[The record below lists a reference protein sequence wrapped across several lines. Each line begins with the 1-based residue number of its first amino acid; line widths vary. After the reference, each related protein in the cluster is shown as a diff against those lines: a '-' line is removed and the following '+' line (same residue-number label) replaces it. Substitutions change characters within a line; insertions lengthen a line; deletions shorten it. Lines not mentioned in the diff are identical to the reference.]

1 MGTSTREKMPAKR
14 NNIVPNQHFHKD
26 WQNYVKTWFN
36 QPARKI
42 RRRQNRVAKAAK
54 VAPRPI
60 GKLRPVVSC
69 PTYKYNLKQR
79 AGRGFTLEE
88 IKAAGLSKKFAR
100 TIGIAVDHRR
110 RNKSVESLQ
119 LNTQRLKEFKSKM
132 ILFPINAKKPRK
144 GDATAEEMSK
154 AVQLAGT
161 KVMAPKA
168 VTKRPRAMAITADM
182 QAFKAFQ
189 TIRQAR
195 AFKRLHGIRA
205 KKAADAEA
213 DESFF
218 AITAQAEWPQHRN
231 A

>member
-1 MGTSTREKMPAKR
+1 MGREKMPAKR
-14 NNIVPNQHFHKD
+14 NNIVPNQHFRKD

-88 IKAAGLSKKFAR
+88 VKAAGLSKKFAR

-119 LNTQRLKEFKSKM
+119 LNSQRLKEFKSKM

-213 DESFF
+213 DELSKKK
-218 AITAQAEWPQHRN
+218 
-231 A
+231 